1 MSLRD
6 DNQRGKSK
14 GKYRDSFDFPF
25 GCAQGQDDKQNGGTI
40 LDYLAFAGGAGLTR
54 TEEFAGCAIDA
65 GLACRYVSNET
76 QA

>member
-25 GCAQGQDDKQNGGTI
+25 GCAQGQDDGEEVGTI
-40 LDYLAFAGGAGLTR
+40 MVFGSGPELRDHARYLRG
-54 TEEFAGCAIDA
+54 
-65 GLACRYVSNET
+65 
-76 QA
+76 